1 MSKFISAFFVAL
13 LVSASAV
20 SGQTV
25 ANGHYYGSTLLC
37 DNGYRDT
44 GGRCTA
50 LPVVTNGH
58 YYGSTLLC
66 DNGYRDTGGRCAALA
81 AVTNGHYYGSTLLC
95 DNGYGNVGGQCVV
108 VADIPTHSSV
118 ASGACAENGSCAGD
132 ISEETGRPKTV
143 PVDGYYRKDGTYV
156 RGHYRSTPSKSRSK
170 K

>member
-25 ANGHYYGSTLLC
+25 A
-37 DNGYRDT
+37 
-44 GGRCTA
+44 
-50 LPVVTNGH
+50 
-58 YYGSTLLC
+58 
-66 DNGYRDTGGRCAALA
+66 
-81 AVTNGHYYGSTLLC
+81 NGHYYGSTLLC